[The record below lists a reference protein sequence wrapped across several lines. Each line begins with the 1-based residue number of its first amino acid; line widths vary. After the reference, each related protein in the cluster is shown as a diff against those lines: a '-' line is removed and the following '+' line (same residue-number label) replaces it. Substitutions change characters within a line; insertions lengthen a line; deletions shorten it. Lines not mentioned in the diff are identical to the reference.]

1 MLTRLSQITASSF
14 LKPYQACRNNVQNG
28 LKNHQKLFFI
38 ILQVLY
44 TVLFNFKEPSGNAV
58 EITCFNCGKA
68 VAVTQWDVH
77 DNLCQGG
84 YSVEQST
91 SMDNCVD
98 LTTGNDNIVRDC
110 STSATESSRME
121 PSSTFNPTDDSIT
134 KVSHCFREDF
144 KIKGCPDAS
153 SSKKGKT
160 VSGEGSNVR
169 VMFMTSLHCYFICS
183 AA

>member
-1 MLTRLSQITASSF
+1 MQLKLLVLTVGKQWLSLRGTSM
-14 LKPYQACRNNVQNG
+14 
-28 LKNHQKLFFI
+28 
-38 ILQVLY
+38 
-44 TVLFNFKEPSGNAV
+44 
-58 EITCFNCGKA
+58 ITC
-68 VAVTQWDVH
+68 VRVVI
-77 DNLCQGG
+77 

-169 VMFMTSLHCYFICS
+169 V
-183 AA
+183 

>member
-28 LKNHQKLFFI
+28 LKTTKNCSSLFYKSY
-38 ILQVLY
+38 Y

-68 VAVTQWDVH
+68 VAVTQWDLH

-160 VSGEGSNVR
+160 VSGEGSNVQ
-169 VMFMTSLHCYFICS
+169 V
-183 AA
+183 

>member
-1 MLTRLSQITASSF
+1 M
-14 LKPYQACRNNVQNG
+14 
-28 LKNHQKLFFI
+28 
-38 ILQVLY
+38 
-44 TVLFNFKEPSGNAV
+44 
-58 EITCFNCGKA
+58 
-68 VAVTQWDVH
+68 AVTQWDLH

-91 SMDNCVD
+91 SMDYCVD

-160 VSGEGSNVR
+160 VSGEGSNVQ
-169 VMFMTSLHCYFICS
+169 V
-183 AA
+183 